1 MPGAIIEP
9 DQVPAQDGDA
19 GASGEPP
26 IEDTPVHPYS
36 VFREQVWLDFD
47 LREKAVKGRAD
58 IFISVTDDSLD
69 EIFIDARQ
77 CNIDTNKITV
87 SGCPA
92 KAVYEDPYAAADTPA
107 AYEWGA
113 QQWAIRKHR
122 MRSLLHRRRKELSA
136 TDHEKDN
143 SCTPLDGSLRVTLP
157 SLKDR
162 QAGLIKLRDAP
173 LEQKQQKPDP
183 ADKHL
188 QEMNGKLFHKITIPF
203 TLRNI
208 RDGLQFV
215 GVDEADSRYPH
226 LYTLHSVEPGIA
238 SCIFPCIDDP
248 GCRSSWKIS
257 LTFPRTLGDAFQRAP
272 VAQSSGLLNG
282 NRKRKHGEDE
292 PRRRGDAFTEE
303 DKLLELTA
311 VCSGKLEDETLDSD
325 DETKKTMTFEC
336 HNKAARHIGFTI
348 GPFEH
353 VDLWSEFRTEEDDTK
368 LGSNATKV
376 HGYCLPGRAEE
387 VRNTCA
393 AIVTAIDQFAM
404 NFGRYPFDN
413 YKICFVDD
421 MVANNVPLCG
431 FSIASTRL
439 LYPREIIDTEIETTR
454 ILVHSLA
461 CQWFGINI
469 IPNTS
474 ADVWL
479 VVGIAWFMTDYFMKF
494 ICGNNHYRFT
504 MKAKADQLIEVDMNR
519 PSLHTLGEHLHL
531 GDFEVE
537 FMDLKAPLV
546 LFILDRRLS
555 KSSSSAPIVRLINKM
570 VSKANTSGD
579 QGDEILASEPFRK
592 ACEKQGQTRLES
604 FWNQWILGSGCP
616 RFDVYQKFNKKRLC
630 VEMTI
635 RQVQDIAAHKARAL
649 EKDAFWGDVL
659 EETHSVWAGELQ
671 HCFSG
676 PMTIRIHEADGTP
689 YEHIVEIKEDTAKSI
704 KFEIPYNTKYKR
716 LKRSRRQRDRQ
727 IAANTNK
734 TTEENQED
742 GALLYSLGDVLQGQD
757 DVEEWGLHDWNE
769 DQEAQMDQESYEWI
783 RMDADFEWVCTMKT
797 NMQPYMYVSQL
808 QQDRDVVAQ
817 QDSMLYMELLSHKNG
832 AHPLASTI
840 LTRTLRDARYF
851 HGIRTMAATIL
862 QLHAVDGPAERIGL
876 KHLLKVFQ
884 VFFCYEGTYT
894 PKPND
899 FFNKQQYLI
908 QCAIIETVA
917 KVRDRDGKCPE
928 EARRFILEQ
937 LRSNNNEENCF
948 SDQFY
953 ICKLIKAL
961 ATCQIPDEK
970 KTKTS
975 MSMSMSFGD
984 RDEDEDG
991 DEVAVDKEPL
1001 EFKKRA
1007 LEEIDRYRRMDE
1019 YSPSYQNCFT
1029 VAALDALCQMMK
1041 AKVIP
1046 TDPLVFVQ
1054 YLQDKT
1060 IDVVRIKGFEAMVE
1074 LGHMSHPVFLRFLL
1088 SVIGTDSSP
1097 FVRSRLF
1104 KIFCRGLAS
1113 IAIGEHEDPEK
1124 DKPAGNESGLI
1135 VDDTALEAK
1144 QQAKARRENLNLAL
1158 GALKEKTKDDFQLQ
1172 KVVWDSL
1179 NSPVLTVAER
1189 RNMIDMCS
1197 ILFEED
1203 EQLTLRFNYPVYW
1216 TVARGDKQ
1224 RNKLPVHFRRHFRT
1238 RSRKKYKSYAE
1249 PVSASAAKPE
1259 QPKRTITLNLNRNPS
1274 LGPVKA
1280 ASPSASPLPPVVVKP
1295 SASEPKPVPK
1305 PTPKPVV
1312 KPIVKPA
1319 TPKPVPSV
1327 AKSTP
1332 TVTVSASR
1340 PEPPK
1345 PKPVSPVKEAL
1356 KDKEARRDSI
1366 SVQAPR
1372 PSVEKPHLA
1381 VTAAPATPATLVKA
1395 TSPAGSSERR
1405 ALPSVGSQSQ
1415 SKPPGVPK
1423 PKERDDFGKSRDG
1436 SGKPKEIKELKI
1448 REQSVKP
1455 RDKDSPRDGVPNKPK
1470 ESSSKPNNSIFSQ
1483 KPKDRIFSNKTSLP
1497 SSKSSGGLPG
1507 PGKNSG
1513 TISGKSS
1520 GGNSPASLSAPQLP
1534 KTLKRPSNE
1543 PSESPRPTK
1552 IVKLNT
1558 KGLPAHIFKKRSKVV
1573 TVKFNA
1579 WHKLKRTKPSPP
1591 SRMGTPSAG
1600 SDAGSIRASSKSQHS
1615 QLHQSSKHQQHR
1627 ASSVGFS
1634 KHSKSQS
1641 PHVST
1646 PTSVTNNSF
1655 PSPPMRPTQTVKTS
1669 SAKILSGTNNGNNN
1683 GSSNNIKTIRKP
1695 LPGSNPGGG
1704 SSGGGGSGGGSSGGS
1719 GSSSHDRRPLPSAG
1733 RTSLPSGGS
1742 PHTPHQQPP
1751 PSNNTPSS
1759 LLSGTKSKIKIKVK
1773 PTSSSQQ

>member
-9 DQVPAQDGDA
+9 DQVPTQNGDA
-19 GASGEPP
+19 GASGELP

-77 CNIDTNKITV
+77 CSIDLDKITV

-107 AYEWGA
+107 GYEWGA
-113 QQWAIRKHR
+113 QQWPIRKYR
-122 MRSLLHRRRKELSA
+122 MRSLLHRRRRELSA

-162 QAGLIKLRDAP
+162 QAGLAKLRDAP
-173 LEQKQQKPDP
+173 LEQKQKPEP

-272 VAQSSGLLNG
+272 VAQTSGLLNG
-282 NRKRKHGEDE
+282 NRKRKHGEEE

-311 VCSGKLEDETLDSD
+311 VCSGKLEDETLDSV

-353 VDLWSEFRTEEDDTK
+353 VDLWSEFRTEEDDNK

-387 VRNTCA
+387 VQNTCA

-439 LYPREIIDTEIETTR
+439 LYPREIFDTEIETTR

-474 ADVWL
+474 ADIWL

-504 MKAKADQLIEVDMNR
+504 MKSRADQLIEMDMNR

-555 KSSSSAPIVRLINKM
+555 KSSSSQPIVRLINKM

-635 RQVQDIAAHKARAL
+635 RQVQDIAAHKARVL
-649 EKDAFWGDVL
+649 DKNAFWGDVL

-689 YEHIVEIKEDTAKSI
+689 YEHIVEIKEETAKSI

-734 TTEENQED
+734 NTEENQED

-840 LTRTLRDARYF
+840 LTRTLRDLRYF

-884 VFFCYEGTYT
+884 TFFCYEGTYT
-894 PKPND
+894 PRPND
-899 FFNKQQYLI
+899 FYNKQQYLI
-908 QCAIIETVA
+908 QCSIIETVA

-937 LRSNNNEENCF
+937 IQNNNNEENCY

-970 KTKTS
+970 KSKT
-975 MSMSMSFGD
+975 SMSMSFGD
-984 RDEDEDG
+984 GDEDEDG
-991 DEVAVDKEPL
+991 DVAVDKEPQ
-1001 EFKKRA
+1001 EFKERA

-1046 TDPLVFVQ
+1046 SDPLVFVQ

-1113 IAIGEHEDPEK
+1113 IAIGEHEDPEN
-1124 DKPAGNESGLI
+1124 DKPASNESGLI

-1144 QQAKARRENLNLAL
+1144 QRAKARRENLNLAL
-1158 GALKEKTKDDFQLQ
+1158 SALKEKTKDDLVLQ
-1172 KVVWDSL
+1172 EVVWNTLD
-1179 NSPVLTVAER
+1179 SPVLTVAER
-1189 RNMIDMCS
+1189 RNMLDMCS

-1216 TVARGDKQ
+1216 TASRGEKQ
-1224 RNKLPVHFRRHFRT
+1224 RNKLHVNFHRHYRT
-1238 RSRKKYKSYAE
+1238 QSRKKYKSYAE
-1249 PVSASAAKPE
+1249 PPSASSAKPE
-1259 QPKRTITLNLNRNPS
+1259 QPKRTITLNLNTLNLNKNPS

-1280 ASPSASPLPPVVVKP
+1280 ASPSASAVPPVGAKP
-1295 SASEPKPVPK
+1295 SVSEA
-1305 PTPKPVV
+1305 
-1312 KPIVKPA
+1312 KPIAKPA
-1319 TPKPVPSV
+1319 AKPAFKPASKPVPSV
-1327 AKSTP
+1327 VKSTP

-1340 PEPPK
+1340 PEPK
-1345 PKPVSPVKEAL
+1345 PKSVSPVKDAL
-1356 KDKEARRDSI
+1356 KEARRDSI

-1372 PSVEKPHLA
+1372 PSVEKPSAA
-1381 VTAAPATPATLVKA
+1381 VVSVPATPGLSAKA
-1395 TSPAGSSERR
+1395 MSPEASSERR
-1405 ALPSVGSQSQ
+1405 ALPSVGSQPKAPGF
-1415 SKPPGVPK
+1415 SKP
-1423 PKERDDFGKSRDG
+1423 RDDFGKPREG
-1436 SGKPKEIKELKI
+1436 PVKIKEIKI
-1448 REQSVKP
+1448 REQTPKPP
-1455 RDKDSPRDGVPNKPK
+1455 RDRDSPKDGLPVKLK
-1470 ESSSKPNNSIFSQ
+1470 ENSSKP
-1483 KPKDRIFSNKTSLP
+1483 KDGLPKPPKDRVLAKLPTSI
-1497 SSKSSGGLPG
+1497 SKSSGLPG
-1507 PGKNSG
+1507 K
-1513 TISGKSS
+1513 T
-1520 GGNSPASLSAPQLP
+1520 NSPASLAPQIP
-1534 KTLKRPSNE
+1534 KSLKRQSNE

-1558 KGLPAHIFKKRSKVV
+1558 KGLPAHIFKKRTKVV
-1573 TVKFNA
+1573 TVKFKA
-1579 WHKLKRTKPSPP
+1579 WDKLKRKPSPA
-1591 SRMGTPSAG
+1591 RTATP
-1600 SDAGSIRASSKSQHS
+1600 DAGSIRASSKSQH
-1615 QLHQSSKHQQHR
+1615 LQSFKHQHR
-1627 ASSVGFS
+1627 AGSVGFS
-1634 KHSKSQS
+1634 KHSKSHS

-1646 PTSVTNNSF
+1646 PTSIGNSSF
-1655 PSPPMRPTQTVKTS
+1655 PSPPMRPTQTIKTS
-1669 SAKILSGTNNGNNN
+1669 SAKILSGTNNGGN
-1683 GSSNNIKTIRKP
+1683 GVKAIRKP
-1695 LPGSNPGGG
+1695 LPGSTPG
-1704 SSGGGGSGGGSSGGS
+1704 GGGSSGGS
-1719 GSSSHDRRPLPSAG
+1719 GGSSNDRRPLPSAG
-1733 RTSLPSGGS
+1733 RTSLP
-1742 PHTPHQQPP
+1742 
-1751 PSNNTPSS
+1751 TPSTI
-1759 LLSGTKSKIKIKVK
+1759 LSGTKSKIKIKVK
-1773 PTSSSQQ
+1773 PTSSSQPQ

>member
-19 GASGEPP
+19 GASGELP

-77 CNIDTNKITV
+77 CNIDLDKITV

-107 AYEWGA
+107 GYEWGA
-113 QQWAIRKHR
+113 QQWPIRKHR

-162 QAGLIKLRDAP
+162 QAGLMKLRDAP
-173 LEQKQQKPDP
+173 LEQKQKPDP

-215 GVDEADSRYPH
+215 GVDEADLRYPH

-272 VAQSSGLLNG
+272 VTQTSGLLNG
-282 NRKRKHGEDE
+282 NRKRKHGEEE

-353 VDLWSEFRTEEDDTK
+353 VDLCPR
-368 LGSNATKV
+368 L
-376 HGYCLPGRAEE
+376 LPPGRAEE
-387 VRNTCA
+387 VQNTCA

-439 LYPREIIDTEIETTR
+439 LYPREIFDTEIETTR

-504 MKAKADQLIEVDMNR
+504 MKARADQLIEMDMNR

-649 EKDAFWGDVL
+649 DKNAFWGDVL

-689 YEHIVEIKEDTAKSI
+689 YEHIVEIKEETAKSI

-734 TTEENQED
+734 NTEENQED

-840 LTRTLRDARYF
+840 LTRTLRDIRYF

-884 VFFCYEGTYT
+884 TFFCHEGTYT
-894 PKPND
+894 PRPND
-899 FFNKQQYLI
+899 FYNKQQYLI
-908 QCAIIETVA
+908 QCSIVETVA

-937 LRSNNNEENCF
+937 IQNNNNEENCY

-970 KTKTS
+970 KSKTS

-984 RDEDEDG
+984 GDDDEDG
-991 DEVAVDKEPL
+991 DVVADKEPQ
-1001 EFKKRA
+1001 EFKERA

-1041 AKVIP
+1041 AKIIP
-1046 TDPLVFVQ
+1046 SDPLVFVQ

-1060 IDVVRIKGFEAMVE
+1060 IDVVRIKGFESMVE

-1097 FVRSRLF
+1097 FVRSQLF

-1113 IAIGEHEDPEK
+1113 IAIGEHEDPENE
-1124 DKPAGNESGLI
+1124 KPAGNESGLI

-1144 QQAKARRENLNLAL
+1144 QKAKARRENLNLAL
-1158 GALKEKTKDDFQLQ
+1158 SALKEKTKDDVVLQ
-1172 KVVWDSL
+1172 EVVWNTLD
-1179 NSPVLTVAER
+1179 SPVLTVAER
-1189 RNMIDMCS
+1189 RNMLDMCS

-1216 TVARGDKQ
+1216 TASRGEKQ
-1224 RNKLPVHFRRHFRT
+1224 RNKVMTSPLRNIVDSEVLANRRMQLHVDFSRHYRT
-1238 RSRKKYKSYAE
+1238 QSRKKYKSYAE
-1249 PVSASAAKPE
+1249 PISASSAKPE
-1259 QPKRTITLNLNRNPS
+1259 PPKRTITLNLNTLNLNKNPS

-1280 ASPSASPLPPVVVKP
+1280 ASPSASALPPVVVKP
-1295 SASEPKPVPK
+1295 SAGEAKPVPK
-1305 PTPKPVV
+1305 PAPKPAF
-1312 KPIVKPA
+1312 KPA
-1319 TPKPVPSV
+1319 PKPTPSV

-1340 PEPPK
+1340 PEPK
-1345 PKPVSPVKEAL
+1345 PKSASPVKDAL
-1356 KDKEARRDSI
+1356 KEAR
-1366 SVQAPR
+1366 
-1372 PSVEKPHLA
+1372 L
-1381 VTAAPATPATLVKA
+1381 PATPATTAKA
-1395 TSPAGSSERR
+1395 MSPAASSERR
-1405 ALPSVGSQSQ
+1405 ALPSVGSQPKVSGF
-1415 SKPPGVPK
+1415 SKP
-1423 PKERDDFGKSRDG
+1423 RDDYGKPRDG
-1436 SGKPKEIKELKI
+1436 PVKIKEIKI
-1448 REQSVKP
+1448 REQTPKLP
-1455 RDKDSPRDGVPNKPK
+1455 RDRDSPKDSVPVKLK
-1470 ESSSKPNNSIFSQ
+1470 ENSSKP
-1483 KPKDRIFSNKTSLP
+1483 KDGLPKPPKDRVLAKLPTSI
-1497 SSKSSGGLPG
+1497 SKSSGSLPG
-1507 PGKNSG
+1507 KSSSSLPGKNSISLPG
-1513 TISGKSS
+1513 KSNGGNSGKSS
-1520 GGNSPASLSAPQLP
+1520 GANSPASLAPQLS
-1534 KTLKRPSNE
+1534 KSLKRPSNE

-1573 TVKFNA
+1573 TVKFKA
-1579 WHKLKRTKPSPP
+1579 WDKLKRKPSPA
-1591 SRMGTPSAG
+1591 RTATP
-1600 SDAGSIRASSKSQHS
+1600 DAGSIRASSKSQH
-1615 QLHQSSKHQQHR
+1615 LQSSKHQHR
-1627 ASSVGFS
+1627 AGSVGFS

-1641 PHVST
+1641 PHIST
-1646 PTSVTNNSF
+1646 PTSITNNSF
-1655 PSPPMRPTQTVKTS
+1655 PSPPMRPTQTIKS
-1669 SAKILSGTNNGNNN
+1669 SGAKILSGTNNG
-1683 GSSNNIKTIRKP
+1683 SSSVKAIRKP
-1695 LPGSNPGGG
+1695 LPGSTPGG
-1704 SSGGGGSGGGSSGGS
+1704 GGGSSGGS
-1719 GSSSHDRRPLPSAG
+1719 GGSSNDRRPLPSAG

-1742 PHTPHQQPP
+1742 PHTSSSHPQQPP
-1751 PSNNTPSS
+1751 PSNSTPSTI
-1759 LLSGTKSKIKIKVK
+1759 LSGTKSKIKIKVK
-1773 PTSSSQQ
+1773 PTSSSQPQ

>member
-1 MPGAIIEP
+1 MPGAIIEL
-9 DQVPAQDGDA
+9 DQVPAQEGDA
-19 GASGEPP
+19 GASGELP

-77 CNIDTNKITV
+77 CSIDLEKITV

-92 KAVYEDPYAAADTPA
+92 KAVYKDPYAAADTPA
-107 AYEWGA
+107 GYEWGA
-113 QQWAIRKHR
+113 QQWPIRKHR
-122 MRSLLHRRRKELSA
+122 MRSLLHRRRRELSA

-173 LEQKQQKPDP
+173 LEQKQKPDP

-238 SCIFPCIDDP
+238 S
-248 GCRSSWKIS
+248 
-257 LTFPRTLGDAFQRAP
+257 TLGDGFQRAP
-272 VAQSSGLLNG
+272 VTQTSGLLNG
-282 NRKRKHGEDE
+282 NRKRKHGEEE
-292 PRRRGDAFTEE
+292 PRRRRGDAFTEE

-311 VCSGKLEDETLDSD
+311 VCSGKLEDETLDSA

-336 HNKAARHIGFTI
+336 HNKAARHIGFAI

-353 VDLWSEFRTEEDDTK
+353 VDLWSEFRTEEDDNK

-387 VRNTCA
+387 VQNTCA

-439 LYPREIIDTEIETTR
+439 LYPCEIFDTEIETTR

-474 ADVWL
+474 ADIWL

-494 ICGNNHYRFT
+494 ICGGIYGPEST
-504 MKAKADQLIEVDMNR
+504 PGA
-519 PSLHTLGEHLHL
+519 
-531 GDFEVE
+531 
-537 FMDLKAPLV
+537 
-546 LFILDRRLS
+546 FILDRRLS

-649 EKDAFWGDVL
+649 DKNAFWGDVL

-689 YEHIVEIKEDTAKSI
+689 YEHIVEIKEETAKSI

-734 TTEENQED
+734 NTEENQED

-840 LTRTLRDARYF
+840 LTRTLRDLRYF

-884 VFFCYEGTYT
+884 TFFCYEGTYT
-894 PKPND
+894 PRPND
-899 FFNKQQYLI
+899 FYNKQQYLI
-908 QCAIIETVA
+908 QCSIIETVA

-937 LRSNNNEENCF
+937 IQNNNNEENCY

-970 KTKTS
+970 KSKTS

-984 RDEDEDG
+984 GDEDEDG
-991 DEVAVDKEPL
+991 DVAVDKEPQ
-1001 EFKKRA
+1001 EFKERA

-1046 TDPLVFVQ
+1046 SDPLVFVQ

-1104 KIFCRGLAS
+1104 KILCRGLAS
-1113 IAIGEHEDPEK
+1113 IAIGEHEDPEN

-1144 QQAKARRENLNLAL
+1144 QKAKARRENLNLAL
-1158 GALKEKTKDDFQLQ
+1158 SALKEKTKDDLVMQE
-1172 KVVWDSL
+1172 VVWNTLD
-1179 NSPVLTVAER
+1179 SPVLTVAER
-1189 RNMIDMCS
+1189 RNMLDMCS

-1216 TVARGDKQ
+1216 TASRGEKQ
-1224 RNKLPVHFRRHFRT
+1224 RNKVTSSPPRNYVYSEALTNHWIQIHVNFHRHYRT
-1238 RSRKKYKSYAE
+1238 QSRKKYKSYAE
-1249 PVSASAAKPE
+1249 PPSASSAKPE
-1259 QPKRTITLNLNRNPS
+1259 QPKRTITLNLNTLNLNKNPS

-1280 ASPSASPLPPVVVKP
+1280 ASPSANAVPPVVVKP
-1295 SASEPKPVPK
+1295 SVSEAKPIPKPAA
-1305 PTPKPVV
+1305 
-1312 KPIVKPA
+1312 KPA
-1319 TPKPVPSV
+1319 FKPASKPAPSV
-1327 AKSTP
+1327 VKSTP

-1340 PEPPK
+1340 PEPK
-1345 PKPVSPVKEAL
+1345 PKSASPVKDAL
-1356 KDKEARRDSI
+1356 KEARRDSI

-1372 PSVEKPHLA
+1372 PSAEKPSAA
-1381 VTAAPATPATLVKA
+1381 VGAVPATPATSAKA
-1395 TSPAGSSERR
+1395 MSPATSSERR
-1405 ALPSVGSQSQ
+1405 ALPSVGSQPKAPGF
-1415 SKPPGVPK
+1415 SKP
-1423 PKERDDFGKSRDG
+1423 RDDFGKPRDG
-1436 SGKPKEIKELKI
+1436 PVKIKEIKV
-1448 REQSVKP
+1448 REQTPKPP
-1455 RDKDSPRDGVPNKPK
+1455 RDRDSPKDSLPVKLK
-1470 ESSSKPNNSIFSQ
+1470 ENSSKP
-1483 KPKDRIFSNKTSLP
+1483 KDGLPKPPKDRVLAKLP
-1497 SSKSSGGLPG
+1497 TFISKSSGSLPG
-1507 PGKNSG
+1507 KSSGSLPGKSSSSLPGKNNG
-1513 TISGKSS
+1513 GNSGKSS
-1520 GGNSPASLSAPQLP
+1520 GANSPASLAPQIP
-1534 KTLKRPSNE
+1534 KSLKRQSNE

-1573 TVKFNA
+1573 TVKFKA
-1579 WHKLKRTKPSPP
+1579 WDKLKRKPSPA
-1591 SRMGTPSAG
+1591 RTATP
-1600 SDAGSIRASSKSQHS
+1600 DAGSIRASSKSQH
-1615 QLHQSSKHQQHR
+1615 LQSSKHQHR
-1627 ASSVGFS
+1627 AGSVGFS
-1634 KHSKSQS
+1634 KHSKSHS

-1646 PTSVTNNSF
+1646 PTSTGNNSF
-1655 PSPPMRPTQTVKTS
+1655 PSPPMRPTQTIKTS
-1669 SAKILSGTNNGNNN
+1669 SAKILSGTNNGGN
-1683 GSSNNIKTIRKP
+1683 GVKAIRKP
-1695 LPGSNPGGG
+1695 LPGSTPG
-1704 SSGGGGSGGGSSGGS
+1704 GGGSSGGS
-1719 GSSSHDRRPLPSAG
+1719 SGSSNDRRPLPSAG

-1742 PHTPHQQPP
+1742 PHTSSSHPQQPP
-1751 PSNNTPSS
+1751 PPNSTPSTI
-1759 LLSGTKSKIKIKVK
+1759 LSGTKSKIKIKVK
-1773 PTSSSQQ
+1773 PTSSSQPQ

>member
-9 DQVPAQDGDA
+9 DQVPAQDGDL

-47 LREKAVKGRAD
+47 LREKSIKGRAD

-69 EIFIDARQ
+69 EVFIDARQ
-77 CNIDTNKITV
+77 CIIDLDKITV
-87 SGCPA
+87 SGCTA
-92 KAVYEDPYAAADTPA
+92 KAVYEDPYEAADTPA
-107 AYEWGA
+107 AFEWGA
-113 QQWAIRKHR
+113 QQWAIRKRR
-122 MRSLLHRRRKELSA
+122 MHSLLHRRRKELSA

-173 LEQKQQKPDP
+173 LEHKQKPDP

-188 QEMNGKLFHKITIPF
+188 QDMNGKLFHKITIPF
-203 TLRNI
+203 ALRNI

-226 LYTLHSVEPGIA
+226 IHTTLGRARNSFVHL
-238 SCIFPCIDDP
+238 
-248 GCRSSWKIS
+248 S
-257 LTFPRTLGDAFQRAP
+257 LTLGDAFQRAP
-272 VAQSSGLLNG
+272 VAPAGGLLNG
-282 NRKRKHGEDE
+282 NRKRKLGEDE

-353 VDLWSEFRTEEDDTK
+353 VDLWSEFRTEEDDNK

-421 MVANNVPLCG
+421 MVANSVPLCG

-439 LYPREIIDTEIETTR
+439 LYPREIIDTEIEYTR
-454 ILVHSLA
+454 LLVHSLA

-494 ICGNNHYRFT
+494 ICGNNHYRFS
-504 MKAKADQLIEVDMNR
+504 MKSRADQLIEMDMNR

-531 GDFEVE
+531 GDFEVD

-604 FWNQWILGSGCP
+604 FWNQWIFGSGCP

-649 EKDAFWGDVL
+649 DKNAFWGDVL

-734 TTEENQED
+734 NTEENQED
-742 GALLYSLGDVLQGQD
+742 AALLYSLGDVLQGQD

-769 DQEAQMDQESYEWI
+769 DQETQMDQESYEWI

-817 QDSMLYMELLSHKNG
+817 QDSMGYMELLSHKNG

-840 LTRTLRDARYF
+840 LTRTLRDSRYF

-884 VFFCYEGTYT
+884 YFYCQEGTYM

-899 FFNKQQYLI
+899 FFNKQSYLI

-917 KVRDRDGKCPE
+917 KN
-928 EARRFILEQ
+928 
-937 LRSNNNEENCF
+937 NNNEENCF

-953 ICKLIKAL
+953 ICRLIKAL

-970 KTKTS
+970 KSKTS
-975 MSMSMSFGD
+975 ISMSMSFGD
-984 RDEDEDG
+984 GDEDEDG
-991 DEVAVDKEPL
+991 DVVVDKSHRSS
-1001 EFKKRA
+1001 K
-1007 LEEIDRYRRMDE
+1007 
-1019 YSPSYQNCFT
+1019 S
-1029 VAALDALCQMMK
+1029 MMK

-1060 IDVVRIKGFEAMVE
+1060 IDTVRIKGFESMVE

-1088 SVIGTDSSP
+1088 SVISTDSSP
-1097 FVRSRLF
+1097 FVRSQLF

-1113 IAIGEHEDPEK
+1113 IAIGEHEDPDK
-1124 DKPAGNESGLI
+1124 DSPAGNDGLI

-1144 QQAKARRENLNLAL
+1144 QKAKARRENLSTAL
-1158 GALKEKTKDDFQLQ
+1158 SALKEKTKDDAVMQE
-1172 KVVWDSL
+1172 VIWNGL
-1179 NSPVLTVAER
+1179 NSPVLSVAER
-1189 RNMIDMCS
+1189 RNLLDLCS

-1203 EQLTLRFNYPVYW
+1203 DQLTLNFKYPTFW
-1216 TVARGDKQ
+1216 TAHRGEKQ
-1224 RNKLPVHFRRHFRT
+1224 RNKLSMNFHRHFRT
-1238 RSRKKYKSYAE
+1238 QSRKKYKSYAE
-1249 PVSASAAKPE
+1249 PPSAMTAKPE
-1259 QPKRTITLNLNRNPS
+1259 APKRTITLNLNRNPS

-1280 ASPSASPLPPVVVKP
+1280 ASPSASALPPVVVKASP
-1295 SASEPKPVPK
+1295 GETKPAPAVVKSAPK
-1305 PTPKPVV
+1305 PTPKS
-1312 KPIVKPA
+1312 A
-1319 TPKPVPSV
+1319 
-1327 AKSTP
+1327 P

-1340 PEPPK
+1340 PEPK
-1345 PKPVSPVKEAL
+1345 PKSVSPVKEAH
-1356 KDKEARRDSI
+1356 KEARRDSI
-1366 SVQAPR
+1366 SVHAPR
-1372 PSVEKPHLA
+1372 PSVEKPPKSSA
-1381 VTAAPATPATLVKA
+1381 SIATAPATPAT
-1395 TSPAGSSERR
+1395 PASSALPSSSSERR
-1405 ALPSVGSQSQ
+1405 ALPSVGSQPSKVPSS
-1415 SKPPGVPK
+1415 SKP
-1423 PKERDDFGKSRDG
+1423 RDE
-1436 SGKPKEIKELKI
+1436 SGKPKDGSGSIKLNPIKNREQSAKPREQSAKPREPSVKPREQSVKP

-1455 RDKDSPRDGVPNKPK
+1455 RDSPKDGLPGKPK
-1470 ESSSKPNNSIFSQ
+1470 EHSSKPKEFSSKPKEHSS
-1483 KPKDRIFSNKTSLP
+1483 KPKDSVFKQKERPVAKIPAPIGRN
-1497 SSKSSGGLPG
+1497 
-1507 PGKNSG
+1507 
-1513 TISGKSS
+1513 S

-1534 KTLKRPSNE
+1534 KSLKRASNE

-1558 KGLPAHIFKKRSKVV
+1558 KGFPAHVFQKRSKVV
-1573 TVKFNA
+1573 TVKFKG
-1579 WHKLKRTKPSPP
+1579 WDKLKRKPTPP
-1591 SRMGTPSAG
+1591 RTATP
-1600 SDAGSIRASSKSQHS
+1600 DAGSIRASSKSQH
-1615 QLHQSSKHQQHR
+1615 HQSSKNQHR
-1627 ASSVGFS
+1627 AGSIGFS

-1641 PHVST
+1641 PHVSNAST
-1646 PTSVTNNSF
+1646 PTNNSF
-1655 PSPPMRPTQTVKTS
+1655 PSPPMRPTQTIKPS
-1669 SAKILSGTNNGNNN
+1669 SAKILSGTNNGS
-1683 GSSNNIKTIRKP
+1683 GIKPIRKP
-1695 LPGSNPGGG
+1695 LPGSTPGGG
-1704 SSGGGGSGGGSSGGS
+1704 SSSGSGGGG
-1719 GSSSHDRRPLPSAG
+1719 SHDRRPLPSAG
-1733 RTSLPSGGS
+1733 RTSLPSGGNTTAPSSAHS
-1742 PHTPHQQPP
+1742 PHQAP
-1751 PSNNTPSS
+1751 PSNNQPSS
-1759 LLSGTKSKIKIKVK
+1759 LLSSTKSKIKIKVK
-1773 PTSSSQQ
+1773 PSASSQPQ

>member
-47 LREKAVKGRAD
+47 LREKSVKGRAD

-77 CNIDTNKITV
+77 CNIDLDKITV

-92 KAVYEDPYAAADTPA
+92 KAVYEDPYEAANTPA
-107 AYEWGA
+107 AYEWSA

-173 LEQKQQKPDP
+173 LEQKQKPDP

-188 QEMNGKLFHKITIPF
+188 QDMNGKLFHKITIPF

-215 GVDEADSRYPH
+215 GVDESDSRYPH
-226 LYTLHSVEPGIA
+226 IYTHHSVEPGIA

-272 VAQSSGLLNG
+272 VAQPGGLLNG
-282 NRKRKHGEDE
+282 NRKRKLGEEE

-353 VDLWSEFRTEEDDTK
+353 VDLWSEFRTEEDDNK

-404 NFGRYPFDN
+404 GFGRYPFDN

-454 ILVHSLA
+454 TLVHSLA

-504 MKAKADQLIEVDMNR
+504 MKARADQLIEMDMNR

-555 KSSSSAPIVRLINKM
+555 KSSSSQPIVRLINKM

-604 FWNQWILGSGCP
+604 FWNQWIFGSGCP

-649 EKDAFWGDVL
+649 DKDAFWGDVL

-727 IAANTNK
+727 IAANSNK
-734 TTEENQED
+734 NTEETQED

-840 LTRTLRDARYF
+840 LTRTLRDSRYF

-884 VFFCYEGTYT
+884 HFYCEEGSYT

-899 FFNKQQYLI
+899 FFNKQAYRI

-937 LRSNNNEENCF
+937 IQHNNNEENCF

-970 KTKTS
+970 KNKTS

-984 RDEDEDG
+984 GDEDDDG
-991 DEVAVDKEPL
+991 DVVVDKEPQ
-1001 EFKKRA
+1001 EFKERA

-1029 VAALDALCQMMK
+1029 VAALDALSQMMK

-1060 IDVVRIKGFEAMVE
+1060 IDAVRIKGFEAMVE
-1074 LGHMSHPVFLRFLL
+1074 LGHLSHPVFLRFLL
-1088 SVIGTDSSP
+1088 SVIATDSSP
-1097 FVRSRLF
+1097 FVRSQLF

-1113 IAIGEHEDPEK
+1113 IAIGEHEDPDK
-1124 DKPAGNESGLI
+1124 DSPAGNDGLI

-1144 QQAKARRENLNLAL
+1144 QKAKARRENLNLAL
-1158 GALKEKTKDDFQLQ
+1158 SALKEKTKDDAVMQE
-1172 KVVWDSL
+1172 VIWSGL
-1179 NSPVLTVAER
+1179 NSPVLSVAER
-1189 RNMIDMCS
+1189 RNLLDLCS

-1203 EQLTLRFNYPVYW
+1203 EQLTLRFKYPTYW
-1216 TVARGDKQ
+1216 SAHRGEKQ
-1224 RNKLPVHFRRHFRT
+1224 RNKLSVKFNRHFRT
-1238 RSRKKYKSYAE
+1238 QSRRKYKSYE
-1249 PVSASAAKPE
+1249 PPSATSAKPE
-1259 QPKRTITLNLNRNPS
+1259 APKRTITLNLNLNKS
-1274 LGPVKA
+1274 LGPAKA
-1280 ASPSASPLPPVVVKP
+1280 ASPSASALPPVVVKP
-1295 SASEPKPVPK
+1295 SPSVKSSPSVKPSPSEAKPASTLIKS
-1305 PTPKPVV
+1305 TPKP
-1312 KPIVKPA
+1312 PKPA
-1319 TPKPVPSV
+1319 
-1327 AKSTP
+1327 P
-1332 TVTVSASR
+1332 TVTVSTSR
-1340 PEPPK
+1340 PEPK
-1345 PKPVSPVKEAL
+1345 PKSVSPVKEAP
-1356 KDKEARRDSI
+1356 KEDRRDSI

-1372 PSVEKPHLA
+1372 PSVEKPPKPSTSIA
-1381 VTAAPATPATLVKA
+1381 TAPATPAAPANPSSSSSDRRPLPSSAGPQLPKA
-1395 TSPAGSSERR
+1395 AGSS
-1405 ALPSVGSQSQ
+1405 
-1415 SKPPGVPK
+1415 KP
-1423 PKERDDFGKSRDG
+1423 RDDFGKPRDG
-1436 SGKPKEIKELKI
+1436 SVKPNLIKI
-1448 REQSVKP
+1448 REQSFKP
-1455 RDKDSPRDGVPNKPK
+1455 RDGPREGLPGKPK
-1470 ESSSKPNNSIFSQ
+1470 ESKESKEPKEPREHSSKPKDNAFKPKEHSSKPKDFPSKPKDKDNAF
-1483 KPKDRIFSNKTSLP
+1483 KPKDRNLAKVPAPVSKTS
-1497 SSKSSGGLPG
+1497 G
-1507 PGKNSG
+1507 
-1513 TISGKSS
+1513 S
-1520 GGNSPASLSAPQLP
+1520 GGNSPASLAPTVP
-1534 KTLKRPSNE
+1534 KTSKRPSNE
-1543 PSESPRPTK
+1543 PSESPRPRK

-1558 KGLPAHIFKKRSKVV
+1558 KGLPAHIFKKRSKIV
-1573 TVKFNA
+1573 TVKFKA
-1579 WHKLKRTKPSPP
+1579 WDKIKRKPTPP
-1591 SRMGTPSAG
+1591 RTANP
-1600 SDAGSIRASSKSQHS
+1600 DAGSIRASSKSQH
-1615 QLHQSSKHQQHR
+1615 HQSSKNQHR
-1627 ASSVGFS
+1627 SGSVGFS
-1634 KHSKSQS
+1634 KHKSQS
-1641 PHVST
+1641 PHVSQVST
-1646 PTSVTNNSF
+1646 PTSITNNSF
-1655 PSPPMRPTQTVKTS
+1655 PSPPMRATQTIKPS
-1669 SAKILSGTNNGNNN
+1669 SAKILSGTNNGN
-1683 GSSNNIKTIRKP
+1683 GIKPIRKP
-1695 LPGSNPGGG
+1695 LPGSTPGGG
-1704 SSGGGGSGGGSSGGS
+1704 SSSGSGGGGG
-1719 GSSSHDRRPLPSAG
+1719 GGSSHDRRPLPSAG
-1733 RTSLPSGGS
+1733 RTSLPSGGPPGAS
-1742 PHTPHQQPP
+1742 SSSHSSHQPP
-1751 PSNNTPSS
+1751 PANSQPSS
-1759 LLSGTKSKIKIKVK
+1759 LLSSTKSKIKIKVR
-1773 PTSSSQQ
+1773 PSSSSQPQ